1 MKELKYTYIDFI
13 ALKSLDISINE
24 YILCDIVYKLQA
36 KEGFCYASNEYFAS
50 CLNITE
56 RGIINMMKRLIQKGL
71 IDVVEKVKGRT
82 NKIIVAKIWHDTVI
96 FSNEQSSQA
105 YEQTSYLPVNKVHTT
120 TEQSSHY
127 NNTYNNTYINKDIIP
142 PTKVVGKSKA
152 SKSKSSKPDVILTP
166 EEISLVLEFRKLF
179 CPAENTGTLMNIEK
193 RGRSFNKLLQTY
205 PKDEIISAMNE
216 GKKRLGIPYQ
226 PQITSMA
233 ALVLKFETLRVKL
246 GVQQAVVKPEPEIKR
261 DIHGF

>member
-142 PTKVVGKSKA
+142 PTKVVGKSKT
-152 SKSKSSKPDVILTP
+152 SKSKPVVTLTP
-166 EEISLVLEFRKLF
+166 EENSLVWKFQELF
-179 CPAENTGTLMNIEK
+179 CPAENIGKLINLEK
-193 RGRSFNKLLQTY
+193 SGRNFNKLLQTY
-205 PKDEIISAMNE
+205 PKDEIISVMNE
-216 GKKRLGIPYQ
+216 GKRRLGIQYQ

-233 ALVLKFETLRVKL
+233 SLIPKFETLRSKL
-246 GVQQAVVKPEPEIKR
+246 GVSQVVTKPEPEIKR